1 MNLLKSVVESI
12 SLGNLRGPCFI
23 KQDSEAD
30 TQLQQLEVLL
40 TKVPESMKSQIS
52 NDIKMLEYGIYGE
65 ETVAYELN
73 NSHIPMLILHD
84 LNLVFEGLSAQI
96 DYLIITNKFVLVL
109 ECKNLFGNI
118 EVNNN
123 GDFIRTMS
131 FFGKYKKEGIY
142 SPITQN
148 MRHCDLLR
156 SIWCSSKENVI
167 LRKLAEKQFN
177 NMYRSIVV
185 LANPKTVINM
195 KFAKKEVKDKIIRAD
210 QLINYIKR
218 LLDQSDQL
226 SLTKDEMLSRADLFM
241 RYHKSVRTDY
251 TKKYVIP
258 EIEIAPK
265 IVVPVPI
272 VEKPK
277 PVILPDP
284 KPTIPV
290 KEIIVPKIIVE
301 TNIEETEVYKALK
314 NYRLDTSRIEGIK
327 AYYIFSNSQLED
339 LIKSN
344 PKNIF
349 DLMKIKGFDKI
360 KAEKYGNEILK
371 ILSEKN

>member
-40 TKVPESMKSQIS
+40 TKIPESMKPQIS

-265 IVVPVPI
+265 IVVPVHI
-272 VEKPK
+272 EEKPK
-277 PVILPDP
+277 PVVLPDP

-290 KEIIVPKIIVE
+290 KEVIVPEVGVE
-301 TNIEETEVYKALK
+301 TNIEETEVYKAL
-314 NYRLDTSRIEGIK
+314 RITG
-327 AYYIFSNSQLED
+327 
-339 LIKSN
+339 
-344 PKNIF
+344 
-349 DLMKIKGFDKI
+349 
-360 KAEKYGNEILK
+360 LK
-371 ILSEKN
+371 QAD